1 MVPPTSELDRF
12 AAGFPW
18 SEVQARPRRWALHI
32 ALFVLTFLTTT
43 AVGAGLARS
52 FAANHAVDLDLDL
65 AVLMQIPAN
74 PRLLIEGLPFSVT
87 LLTILLAHEMGHY
100 ITCLRYGIDA
110 SLPFF
115 LPAPTLIG
123 TLGAFIR
130 IRSPIYTRRALFD
143 VGVAGPIAG
152 FVALVPALIVGLA
165 QSKVLHGIASH
176 GDLIFGTPLAIRI
189 IEWLFFPGVPVA
201 DISLH
206 PVARAA
212 WVGLLATA
220 LNLLPIGQLDGGH
233 IMYSFFGEKHRILS
247 RIFVVI
253 LGLIGPFFAWSW
265 FVWAVILAL
274 FGLRHPAI
282 YDQTKLGPVR
292 TRIGWFAL
300 AMFLLS
306 FTLAPIR
313 SGS

>member
-1 MVPPTSELDRF
+1 M
-12 AAGFPW
+12 AGFPW
-18 SEVQARPRRWALHI
+18 SESNVRPRRWALHI
-32 ALFVLTFLTTT
+32 TLFVLTFLTTP
-43 AVGAGLARS
+43 AVGAGLAHV
-52 FAANHAVDLDLDL
+52 FAINHGVDLDQDI
-65 AVLMQIPAN
+65 AVLMQIPSN
-74 PRLLIEGLPFSVT
+74 PRILIDGLPFSVA

-100 ITCLRYGIDA
+100 ITCMRYGIDA
-110 SLPFF
+110 SLPYF

-152 FVALVPALIVGLA
+152 FVVLVPALLVGMA
-165 QSKVLHGIASH
+165 QSKVLPGIANH
-176 GDLIFGTPLAIRI
+176 GDLIFGTPLAMRI

-233 IMYSFFGEKHRILS
+233 IMYAFFGEKHRVLS
-247 RIFVVI
+247 RVFVVV

-265 FVWAVILAL
+265 FVWAVLLAI

-282 YDQTKLGPVR
+282 YDQAKLGPMR
-292 TRIGWFAL
+292 TRIGWLAL